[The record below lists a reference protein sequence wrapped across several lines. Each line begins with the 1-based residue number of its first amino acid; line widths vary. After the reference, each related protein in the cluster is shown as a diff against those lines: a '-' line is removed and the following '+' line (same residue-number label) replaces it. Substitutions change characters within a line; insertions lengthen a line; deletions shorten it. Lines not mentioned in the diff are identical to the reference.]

1 MIKKLEGG
9 LKVFDHDKF
18 ARSIAGVT
26 RTEAAKVYETD
37 HIQIGKL
44 WLKKFV
50 LEEIMHGVEQ
60 HKHVFDH
67 ATLVAKGRVRV
78 VCSDGNGQ
86 RVADYDE
93 GSVITITAGV
103 THHVL
108 ALTPGATVYCIHALD
123 EE

>member
-1 MIKKLEGG
+1 MIKTIDGG
-9 LKVFDHDKF
+9 LKVFEHGKF
-18 ARSIAGVT
+18 ARSIPGLA
-26 RTEAAKVYETD
+26 RTEAAKVYQTD
-37 HIQIGKL
+37 HVQVGKL

-50 LEEIMHGVEQ
+50 LEEVMHGIEQ

-78 VCSDGNGQ
+78 VCGEK
-86 RVADYDE
+86 VADYDE
-93 GSVITITAGV
+93 GSVITITAGE

-108 ALTPGATVYCIHALD
+108 ALTPGAVVYCIHALD